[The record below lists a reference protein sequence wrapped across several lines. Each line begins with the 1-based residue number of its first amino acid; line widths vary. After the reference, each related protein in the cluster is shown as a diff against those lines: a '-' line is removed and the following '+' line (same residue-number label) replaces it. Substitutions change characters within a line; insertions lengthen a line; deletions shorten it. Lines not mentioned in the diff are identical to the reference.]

1 MLSKRIISA
10 IIGIPLL
17 VFIFNLGGLPFMI
30 LNLIVVILALN
41 EYYQL
46 VEEKGIKSNRL
57 SGYLI
62 GVIWILVIYLTN
74 NLNLIYPLVSLAVI
88 VLLIKQI
95 LIKTDQSAIL
105 TTAATLFGAVYITG
119 LFSHLILL
127 YNLELSGGN
136 GGRLIVWLPILATW
150 LTDIGAYFV
159 GMNFG
164 KHRLA
169 PRISPNKTIEG
180 AVGGLIGSIIM
191 TIIFGRYFLNF
202 TYLTGILLGGLIG
215 LVAQLGDL
223 AVSVFKRDAE
233 IKDSGELIPGHGGIL
248 DRLDSLLFSIP
259 VVYYYLQWVILK

>member
-17 VFIFNLGGLPFMI
+17 IFIFNLGGLAFMI
-30 LNLIVVILALN
+30 LNLIVLILALN

-46 VEEKGIKSNRL
+46 VEEKGIITSKL
-57 SGYLI
+57 IGYLI
-62 GVIWILVIYLTN
+62 GITWVSTIYITN
-74 NLNLIYPLVSLAVI
+74 DLNLVYPLVSLAVI
-88 VLLIKQI
+88 ALLLKQI

-105 TTAATLFGAVYITG
+105 TTAVTLFGAIYITG

-127 YNLELSGGN
+127 YNLELGGERW
-136 GGRLIVWLPILATW
+136 GGLLVWLPILATW

-164 KHRLA
+164 KHPLA

-180 AVGGLIGSIIM
+180 AVGGLIGSIIV
-191 TIIFGRYFLNF
+191 TIIFGRYFLEFN
-202 TYLTGILLGGLIG
+202 YLTGFILGGLIG
-215 LVAQLGDL
+215 VVAQLGDL
-223 AVSVFKRDAE
+223 AVSIFKRDAQ

-248 DRLDSLLFSIP
+248 DRIDSLLFSLP